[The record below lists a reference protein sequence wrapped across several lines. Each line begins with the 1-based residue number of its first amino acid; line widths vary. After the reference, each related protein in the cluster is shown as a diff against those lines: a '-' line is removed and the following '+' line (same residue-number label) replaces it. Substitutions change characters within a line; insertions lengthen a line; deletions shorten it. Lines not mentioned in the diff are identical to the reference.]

1 MKEKKESSVTNIFIY
16 LLIVI
21 FVLLIIAPPITRI
34 FFADNNSN
42 DSANSNNSNSNST
55 ITNAT
60 ALTCRREATV
70 GTMIYNITITSNYGN
85 DILNKVTFE
94 YDMPEVVDN
103 TVTDNPVLSEIN
115 YIRNT
120 GLVEEDTEGLSTK
133 FILTREMKEANAT
146 NTSLD
151 TYFQPLDMQK
161 TNLESLG
168 YTCSMITA

>member
-42 DSANSNNSNSNST
+42 DSTNSNST
-55 ITNAT
+55 ITNVT

>member
-34 FFADNNSN
+34 FFSVFYINVIINI
-42 DSANSNNSNSNST
+42 NST
-55 ITNAT
+55 ITNVT

>member
-42 DSANSNNSNSNST
+42 DSTNSTNSNST
-55 ITNAT
+55 ITNVT

>member
-42 DSANSNNSNSNST
+42 DSTNSNST
-55 ITNAT
+55 ITNVT

-133 FILTREMKEANAT
+133 FILTREMKESNAT

>member
-42 DSANSNNSNSNST
+42 DSTNSNST
-55 ITNAT
+55 ITNVT

-94 YDMPEVVDN
+94 YDMLEVVDN